1 MMKLYFIIYDMKTE
15 QLSDSEQKESG
26 REEEEG
32 IRRACLM
39 FARTTK
45 HECEKKAAEEKGY

>member
-1 MMKLYFIIYDMKTE
+1 MMKLYFIIYECTIYE
-15 QLSDSEQKESG
+15 NRASDSEESG